1 MTYECTED
9 TFLKDVANHQMTVI
23 RDDGVHRHIRFKR
36 KNEGDY
42 WFDLITWPGTLCID
56 GDCGTYVFRRLE
68 DMFEFFR
75 VDREQGSKDG
85 RTLFINPGYW
95 GEKLQ
100 AVARHGGYKE
110 FSEDRFIENIK
121 RYFEMWVESNCPDDD
136 AEQFEKD
143 SFEKTKEELWD
154 EIDSQVIFYSDG
166 EVHALEAAQD
176 FGSEV
181 DEDFNFSDFYEYDCT
196 DYTFHFIWCCYAIAW
211 SVQRYDS
218 EKAGAK
224 DVE

>member
-1 MTYECTED
+1 MSSECTDD
-9 TFLKDVANHQMTVI
+9 TFLKDVANLRMTVI

-36 KNEGDY
+36 ENEGAY

-100 AVARHGGYKE
+100 SVARQGGYEE
-110 FSEDRFIENIK
+110 FSEVRFVGVIKDYFQGWCDDEDPDEN
-121 RYFEMWVESNCPDDD
+121 
-136 AEQFEKD
+136 
-143 SFEKTKEELWD
+143 TKEALWQSIED
-154 EIDSQVIFYSDG
+154 DVLCYDNEHEKAQAVYQFHHKPTGFEFRDFF
-166 EVHALEAAQD
+166 EARL
-176 FGSEV
+176 
-181 DEDFNFSDFYEYDCT
+181 T

-211 SVQRYDS
+211 GVQRYDN
-218 EKAGAK
+218 EKASAK